1 MAVFPFGAVVHK
13 QRQIVALFRAAGA
26 TSSNRA
32 TTAATLG
39 VQEGLAFRIL
49 LRHAVVRE
57 VGEQRVY
64 LDESS
69 WESHQKKRRRL
80 AFIIPGL
87 VLLCLA
93 LTAGIVFWATH
104 RYFAHRATE
113 VREYACL
120 STRPVCRITRR
131 SSRPAP
137 QAAPAAERQRR

>member
-49 LRHAVVRE
+49 LSAVVRE

-87 VLLCLA
+87 VLLCLV

-104 RYFAHRATE
+104 R
-113 VREYACL
+113 
-120 STRPVCRITRR
+120 
-131 SSRPAP
+131 
-137 QAAPAAERQRR
+137 

>member
-1 MAVFPFGAVVHK
+1 MAVFPVLPVFPFGAVVHK

-32 TTAATLG
+32 TTAATLA

-49 LRHAVVRE
+49 LSAVVRE

-93 LTAGIVFWATH
+93 LTAGIVFWG
-104 RYFAHRATE
+104 YSPVLRAQSNRGSTT
-113 VREYACL
+113 CL
-120 STRPVCRITRR
+120 SLDSTRC
-131 SSRPAP
+131 AG
-137 QAAPAAERQRR
+137 

>member
-1 MAVFPFGAVVHK
+1 M
-13 QRQIVALFRAAGA
+13 ALFRAAGA
-26 TSSNRA
+26 TSPNRA

-39 VQEGLAFRIL
+39 VQEGLAFRNL

-104 RYFAHRATE
+104 R
-113 VREYACL
+113 
-120 STRPVCRITRR
+120 
-131 SSRPAP
+131 
-137 QAAPAAERQRR
+137 